1 MSVLKVL
8 IFPDQRLRTVAKPV
22 RTVNEEI
29 KKLVNDLQETMYKGR
44 GIGLSATQVNI
55 HKRIMVIDVSPEKD
69 SPLTL
74 INPEINIIEP
84 KEKKINEEG
93 CLSVPGFYEEV
104 ERPSKINVIALN
116 EEGKKITIKAEG
128 LLAVAIQHEMEHLD
142 GITLLDKVS
151 KLKRD
156 IYLRKIKKFKRKIK
170 R

>member
-22 RTVNEEI
+22 RTINEGI

-128 LLAVAIQHEMEHLD
+128 LLAVAIQHEMDHLE
-142 GITLLDKVS
+142 GRIFLDYLS
-151 KLKRD
+151 NLKRQ
-156 IYLRKIKKFKRKIK
+156 IIRKKLMKSFKEKA
-170 R
+170 

>member
-22 RTVNEEI
+22 RTINEGI

-84 KEKKINEEG
+84 KEKKISEEG

-116 EEGKKITIKAEG
+116 EEGQKINIKAEG
-128 LLAVAIQHEMEHLD
+128 LLAVAIQHEMDHLE
-142 GITLLDKVS
+142 GRIFLDYLS
-151 KLKRD
+151 NLKRQ
-156 IYLRKIKKFKRKIK
+156 IIRKKLMKSFKETA
-170 R
+170 

>member
-22 RTVNEEI
+22 RTIDEGI

-74 INPEINIIEP
+74 INPEINIIE
-84 KEKKINEEG
+84 EKKINEEG

-116 EEGKKITIKAEG
+116 EEGRKINIKAEG
-128 LLAVAIQHEMEHLD
+128 LLAVAIQHEMDHLE
-142 GITLLDKVS
+142 GRIFLDYLS
-151 KLKRD
+151 NLKRQ
-156 IYLRKIKKFKRKIK
+156 IIRKKLMKSFKETA
-170 R
+170 

>member
-74 INPEINIIEP
+74 INPEIYIIEP
-84 KEKKINEEG
+84 KEKKIN
-93 CLSVPGFYEEV
+93 
-104 ERPSKINVIALN
+104 
-116 EEGKKITIKAEG
+116 
-128 LLAVAIQHEMEHLD
+128 
-142 GITLLDKVS
+142 
-151 KLKRD
+151 
-156 IYLRKIKKFKRKIK
+156 
-170 R
+170 

>member
-22 RTVNEEI
+22 RTINEGI

-84 KEKKINEEG
+84 KEKKISEEG

-128 LLAVAIQHEMEHLD
+128 LLAVAIQHEMDHLE
-142 GITLLDKVS
+142 GRIFLDYLS
-151 KLKRD
+151 NLKRQ
-156 IYLRKIKKFKRKIK
+156 IIRKKLMKSFKEKA
-170 R
+170 

>member
-128 LLAVAIQHEMEHLD
+128 LLAVAIQHEMDHLE
-142 GITLLDKVS
+142 GRIFLDYLS
-151 KLKRD
+151 NLKRQ
-156 IYLRKIKKFKRKIK
+156 IIRKKLIKSFKETA
-170 R
+170 

>member
-74 INPEINIIEP
+74 INPEIYIIEP
-84 KEKKINEEG
+84 KEKKISEEG

-128 LLAVAIQHEMEHLD
+128 LLAVAIQHEMDHLE
-142 GITLLDKVS
+142 GRIFLDYLS
-151 KLKRD
+151 NLKRQ
-156 IYLRKIKKFKRKIK
+156 IIRKKLMKSFKEMA
-170 R
+170 